1 MSRDV
6 GDTNEMKMTGLI
18 LSQSALVGIAVG
30 VYSSGLWL
38 PTGSDANS
46 TINGMTYAMGALAVQ
61 TIAYYLFKMFFEQS
75 MKEKVEVA
83 EMQRNRQNMYR
94 QQQMGFDQRRADLE
108 LRQMELQLE
117 HELRLMQED
126 PNRLPQSHLFNGSG
140 VSDGI
145 SGDYHNTANPFGV
158 PTHTAQKEAPMNLG
172 LSNTQRAVDAMAGQS
187 NLPPRTL
194 PIPPKDGAP
203 THNTSNQRLKKD
215 GTPDLRYRA

>member
-1 MSRDV
+1 MSRDI

-18 LSQSALVGIAVG
+18 LSQSALVGVAVG

-38 PTGSDANS
+38 PTGANANS

-126 PNRLPQSHLFNGSG
+126 PSRIMQNEKMNKFFLNSLPCCASNFDLSTFISTLPELILFGFKGFSETLISFG
-140 VSDGI
+140 VSI
-145 SGDYHNTANPFGV
+145 LSVFSVKPFV
-158 PTHTAQKEAPMNLG
+158 FITLFKHLKMF
-172 LSNTQRAVDAMAGQS
+172 
-187 NLPPRTL
+187 RTIL
-194 PIPPKDGAP
+194 
-203 THNTSNQRLKKD
+203 
-215 GTPDLRYRA
+215 

>member
-18 LSQSALVGIAVG
+18 LSQSALVGLAIG
-30 VYSSGLWL
+30 VYSSGLWM
-38 PTGSDANS
+38 PAGSSASS
-46 TINGMTYAMGALAVQ
+46 TIDGMTYAMGALAVQ

-117 HELRLMQED
+117 NELRLMHED
-126 PNRLPQSHLFNGSG
+126 PSRLAQNTEMYNGGS
-140 VSDGI
+140 VSTGI
-145 SGDYHNTANPFGV
+145 QGDYHNTANPFGV
-158 PTHTAQKEAPMNLG
+158 PSHVANNEAPMNLG
-172 LSNTQRAVDAMAGQS
+172 LSNTQQAVDLMGQS
-187 NLPPRTL
+187 NLPSRTL
-194 PIPPKDGAP
+194 PIPPRNGQP
-203 THNTSNQRLKKD
+203 TNQRMKKD